1 MWGGRKK
8 SGWGVSWTT
17 SQSFRHQRRPVED
30 CSPGRGKMAQDGG
43 TRGGTFHGE
52 MDLCSEKSECICFV
66 FVFLLVSLNDAAR
79 SFVQSSFVLRHAYA
93 PPRLPHMF
101 LPLLFFCSLVIS
113 LFPGIFVPLP
123 FSLCMESTSYVFPF
137 WMVFSTLWPRAEFL
151 TPSAIIV
158 M

>member
-30 CSPGRGKMAQDGG
+30 CSPGRGEMAQDGG

-93 PPRLPHMF
+93 PTATHVPSFTIF
-101 LPLLFFCSLVIS
+101 LLFGNIAFPGYFCAITVFSLYGEYVVRFPLLDGVFYLVAT
-113 LFPGIFVPLP
+113 G
-123 FSLCMESTSYVFPF
+123 
-137 WMVFSTLWPRAEFL
+137 
-151 TPSAIIV
+151 
-158 M
+158 